1 MVTQLRPAPHW
12 TELLGQALGQG
23 VSGGFEGYQQGRQSL
38 AEQQT
43 KEQQAQYL
51 REQGIDPR
59 VLDQPT
65 GIQNQLL
72 KNLLRSNTWS
82 ETAQNIASVLPGVS
96 PVSRPGMQ
104 GPPQQQQQQMMNING
119 QQVPVGAF
127 SSGTQDALQL
137 VQAEDQQQY
146 NTTGRNIGSTATAF
160 GLPAALNYLS
170 YLNPQL
176 GALLSAGSAIDL
188 GLQGTNWLGK
198 KLGAQGNIVP
208 TYQELQENKLPAAIE
223 EQIKR
228 KAGGNEAFE
237 KYLRKNAQ
245 QNILQALPTFSQAK
259 EGITQAGEAIGLPLE
274 AKTEG
279 QKKASNIAE
288 LAGFAL
294 SPQTWSGSL
303 GSIAKNIGKA
313 FTAATGIKLGGS
325 AVKQLTGSETAGAL
339 AEGGLFALYSLFP
352 GTFSS
357 MSQKRFDDVNNV
369 INQADEAGMVIS
381 GRDLQSK
388 FQNLEDTVKKHL
400 AEGSE
405 AKKWMDTQL
414 AESNALFKAYRE
426 LTPSQLNNQ
435 TQASMQLYNDVPAQA
450 RKYHQ
455 SLIDLERELLGNNL
469 NKVKSGTGNAL
480 KEAYNLAHTNYA
492 VNDKIGEI
500 LNSASPRKN
509 ALAAGALFGGGYRQL
524 VAGAAAAS
532 GYTYLKKFFSNPTVQ
547 SSMKQLAKASAS
559 NNVQAMNAV
568 MNKLDKQIQITL
580 KKLPKKERE
589 EVERVLKQSTIQA

>member
-1 MVTQLRPAPHW
+1 MVTQLKPAPHW

-23 VSGGFEGYQQGRQSL
+23 ISGGFEGYQQGRQSL
-38 AEQQT
+38 AEQQA
-43 KEQQAQYL
+43 KDQQAQYL

-65 GIQNQLL
+65 GIQNQIL
-72 KNLLRSNTWS
+72 KNLLRAPSWG
-82 ETAQNIASVLPGVS
+82 EVARDAASVLPGVG
-96 PVSRPGMQ
+96 SRQKPGMLGGQ
-104 GPPQQQQQQMMNING
+104 AQPETMNING
-119 QQVPVGAF
+119 QQVSINDF
-127 SSGTQDALQL
+127 SPGTQEALRL

-176 GALLSAGSAIDL
+176 GALLSAGSAAEAGL
-188 GLQGTNWLGK
+188 GGLNWLGK
-198 KLGAQGNIVP
+198 KFGAEGNIAP
-208 TYQELQENKLPAAIE
+208 TYQELQEGKIPTQVE
-223 EQIKR
+223 DYIKR
-228 KAGGNEAFE
+228 RAAGDPNFEA
-237 KYLRKNAQ
+237 YLRKNAG
-245 QNILQALPTFSQAK
+245 QNIFQALPTFSQAK
-259 EGITQAGEAIGLPLE
+259 EGITQAGEALGLPLE
-274 AKTEG
+274 AKTEN
-279 QKKASNIAE
+279 QKKVANIAE

-294 SPQTWSGSL
+294 SPQTWSGSI

-325 AVKQLTGSETAGAL
+325 AIKQLTGSETAGAL
-339 AEGGLFALYSLFP
+339 GEGALFALYSMFP
-352 GTFSS
+352 GTFNS

-388 FQNLEDTVKKHL
+388 FQKLEDTVNNHL

-405 AKKWMDTQL
+405 ARRWMDTQL
-414 AESNALFKAYRE
+414 SESNSLFRGYKE

-435 TQASMQLYNDVPAQA
+435 TKASMDLYSQAPAQA

-455 SLIDLERELLGNNL
+455 SLVDLERELLGNNL

-480 KEAYNLAHTNYA
+480 KEAYNLSHTNHV
-492 VNDKIGEI
+492 VNDKISEI
-500 LNSASPRKN
+500 LDSSSPRKN

-524 VAGAAAAS
+524 VAGAAAGS
-532 GYTYLKKFFSNPTVQ
+532 GYTYLKKFFSNPTVK
-547 SSMKQLAKASAS
+547 SSMKQLAKASAA
-559 NNVQAMNAV
+559 NNVQAINGI

-580 KKLPKKERE
+580 QKLPKKERE